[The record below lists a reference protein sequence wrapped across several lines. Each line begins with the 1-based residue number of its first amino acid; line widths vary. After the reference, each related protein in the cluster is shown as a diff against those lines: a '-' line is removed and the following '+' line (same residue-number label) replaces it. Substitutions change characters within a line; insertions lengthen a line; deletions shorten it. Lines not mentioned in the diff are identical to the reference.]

1 MSEEKSLVSIRR
13 EGLLASVAGN
23 LATKCVDA
31 SGAVVNNLLY
41 ITAGVTLVFEQDDAP
56 PG

>member
-1 MSEEKSLVSIRR
+1 VSEEKSLVSIRR